1 MSRLTSLGVAF
12 AAAWSLGTLA
22 WAEDPPPAPP
32 VAPPAQAPP
41 SEVPPSELPLADAPP
56 LEGVDA
62 QRLLEAPQGPLD
74 LRAFVLTLEGQ
85 LRELKTPPRKTPTDH
100 ALFDAWTSI
109 LEPRVSRMAARLK
122 RIAEEPRW
130 THAPGGAPG
139 STGLILTPEAWDVVV
154 REAAS
159 LYAELGGALE
169 QYTRFRVSFTAPAGF
184 GLLGPGA
191 GVPDPSA
198 QDRALERLF
207 SLESALE
214 VKLAS
219 GQLIW
224 TAELTWYWNLAR
236 RAELELRRF
245 QEDLERWQR
254 QVAAFEDL
262 QARVAY
268 GLTFQRQ
275 SLRMLMFG
283 VRSLLAAL
291 QAAEED
297 RLRVVVEALA
307 PDHARRAD
315 AQALLAELRT
325 ARNAA
330 EAHSGAQPSGW
341 GTLLRQR
348 WMGPRLRLRALI
360 GA

>member
-1 MSRLTSLGVAF
+1 MRGATALAVLLAVAS
-12 AAAWSLGTLA
+12 ALRAVA

-32 VAPPAQAPP
+32 APPVAPPA
-41 SEVPPSELPLADAPP
+41 EEADP
-56 LEGVDA
+56 

-85 LRELKTPPRKTPTDH
+85 LTELKTPPRKTPTDH

-109 LEPRVSRMAARLK
+109 LEPRVGRMAGRLK
-122 RIAEEPRW
+122 RIGEEPRW
-130 THAPGGAPG
+130 APATDGA
-139 STGLILTPEAWDVVV
+139 SRILTPEAWDVVV

-169 QYTRFRVSFTAPAGF
+169 QYTRFRVSFTAPAGL

-198 QDRALERLF
+198 QDRAFERLV
-207 SLESALE
+207 SLEAALE
-214 VKLAS
+214 LKLTT

-224 TAELTWYWNLAR
+224 TSELTWYWNLAR

-254 QVAAFEDL
+254 QVAAFQDL
-262 QARVAY
+262 QARIAY

-283 VRSLLAAL
+283 LRSLLAAL

-297 RLRVVVEALA
+297 RLRTAVAALA
-307 PDHARRAD
+307 PEHPRRAD
-315 AQALLAELRT
+315 ADTLLTELRS

-348 WMGPRLRLRALI
+348 WMGPRLRLLSLLRT
-360 GA
+360 

>member
-1 MSRLTSLGVAF
+1 V
-12 AAAWSLGTLA
+12 
-22 WAEDPPPAPP
+22 APP
-32 VAPPAQAPP
+32 VEAPP
-41 SEVPPSELPLADAPP
+41 SEVPPSELPAGDAPA
-56 LEGVDA
+56 LEGAEA

-100 ALFDAWTSI
+100 ALFDAWTAI
-109 LEPRVSRMAARLK
+109 LEPRVGRMAARLK

-130 THAPGGAPG
+130 ALAPAGT
-139 STGLILTPEAWDVVV
+139 SRILTPEAWDVVV

-169 QYTRFRVSFTAPAGF
+169 QYTRFRVSFTPPAGF
-184 GLLGPGA
+184 GLQGPGA

-198 QDRALERLF
+198 QDRALERLV
-207 SLESALE
+207 SLEAALE

-236 RAELELRRF
+236 RAELEMRRF

-283 VRSLLAAL
+283 ERSLLAAL

-297 RLRVVVEALA
+297 RLRVLVEALA
-307 PDHARRAD
+307 PDHARRTD

-348 WMGPRLRLRALI
+348 WMGPRARLRALV
-360 GA
+360 GG